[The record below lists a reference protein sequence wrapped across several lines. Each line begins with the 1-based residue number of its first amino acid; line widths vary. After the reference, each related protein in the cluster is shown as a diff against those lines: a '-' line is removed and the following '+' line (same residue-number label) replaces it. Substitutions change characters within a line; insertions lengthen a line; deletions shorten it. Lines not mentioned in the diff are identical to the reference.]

1 MYRNN
6 NDRHCLFQL
15 RENLEHPLFKL
26 VAQCA
31 NELDLETY
39 VIGGFVRDLLL
50 GRPSKDVDFVVKGSG
65 IELAKAVAKKANT
78 KVNVYKNFG
87 TAMLRYK
94 DIDVEFVGARK
105 ESYRKSSRKP
115 IVEDGTIK
123 DDQERRDFTINAL
136 ALSLQK
142 ENFGQLIDPFG
153 GLKDLENK
161 IIRTPLDPQITFS
174 DDPLRMMR
182 AVRFAAQLDFYV
194 HEKILAA
201 IAKNKERIKI
211 VSKERITEEL
221 NKILL
226 TNKPS
231 IAFKLLLETGLLNE
245 FFPELVDL
253 KGVEV
258 IEGKGHKDN
267 FLHTLEV
274 VDNIASQESSLWL
287 RWAALLHDIAK
298 PKTKKFDQDT
308 GWTFHAHDFV
318 GSKMIPKIFKRLRL
332 PLNEHMKYVQ
342 KLVILHLRPIT
353 LAKEEVTD
361 SAVRR
366 LLFNAGDDIDDLMML
381 AEADITSKNEKK
393 VKTYLRNFKV
403 VRQKLKAIE
412 EKDQLRNWQPP
423 ISGDIIMKTFNIPPG
438 KNVGIIKTAI
448 REAILDGEIENNFDS
463 AYAFMLKKGEELGLS
478 TQSNHAK

>member
-1 MYRNN
+1 MFVNN
-6 NDRHCLFQL
+6 NNGHNMSFKDKL
-15 RENLEHPLFKL
+15 ENPLFKL
-26 VAQCA
+26 VAESA
-31 NELDLETY
+31 NELNLETY

-50 GRPSKDVDFVVKGSG
+50 ERPSKDVDFVVKGSG
-65 IELAKAVAKKANT
+65 IEMAKVVAKKLNT
-78 KVNVYKNFG
+78 KVNIYKNFG

-105 ESYRKSSRKP
+105 ESYRKTSRKP
-115 IVEDGTIK
+115 IVEDGTIE
-123 DDQERRDFTINAL
+123 DDQQRRDFTINAL

-153 GLKDLENK
+153 GLEDLEKK

-182 AVRFAAQLDFYV
+182 AVRFAAQLDFFV
-194 HEKILAA
+194 HETILEA

-211 VSKERITEEL
+211 VSSERITGEL

-245 FFPELVDL
+245 FFPEMVEL

-298 PKTKKFDQDT
+298 PKTKKFDQET

-318 GSKMIPKIFKRLRL
+318 GSKMIPKVFKRLRL

-342 KLVILHLRPIT
+342 KLVLLHLRPIT

-366 LLFNAGDDIDDLMML
+366 LLFSAGNDIDDLMML
-381 AEADITSKNEKK
+381 AEADITSKNERK
-393 VKTYLRNFKV
+393 VKTYLRNFKI
-403 VRQKLKAIE
+403 VRQKLKDIE
-412 EKDQLRNWQPP
+412 EKDKLRNWQPP

-438 KNVGIIKTAI
+438 KNVGIIKSAI
-448 REAILDGEIENNFDS
+448 REAILDGEIENKFDS
-463 AYAFMLKKGEELGLS
+463 AYTFMLKKGKELGL
-478 TQSNHAK
+478 TIQNNHAK